1 MSTPVSSADIDDAA
15 SAWAAKV
22 DRAPLP
28 ATEQLQF
35 QAWLAADVRHQ
46 GAYARARAIL
56 LTLQPAARAVAGASA
71 ENGPRPSR
79 RGLLA
84 VGSGMAAAVAA
95 VSVAAGVE
103 ALRGRYATKRGE
115 VRLISLPDGSVMTLN
130 TASEVF
136 VRFNSKI
143 RDIRLTHGEA
153 LFDVRKSRAWPF
165 IVRAGDTSVRAV
177 GTSFT
182 VERLAGQPVRVLV
195 REGVVEVAHLGA
207 AGAGVRSVR
216 LAANERALVNN
227 AESVR
232 VEAVDPA
239 VMPEQ
244 LSWRQGMLAF
254 RATTLGDA
262 AAQFSRYSD
271 LRIQIDDPS
280 VRREVITGLFS
291 ANDPGGFAQAA
302 AASLG
307 LRVET
312 STHAVRLMR

>member
-1 MSTPVSSADIDDAA
+1 MSTPVSSAEVDDAA
-15 SAWAAKV
+15 GAWAAKV
-22 DRAPLP
+22 DCAPLS
-28 ATEQLQF
+28 AKEQLEF

-56 LTLQPAARAVAGASA
+56 LMLQPADGAAAVASA
-71 ENGPRPSR
+71 EDRLRPSR
-79 RGLLA
+79 RGVLVA
-84 VGSGMAAAVAA
+84 GSGMAAAVAA
-95 VSVAAGVE
+95 VSVAAGLE

-130 TASEVF
+130 TASEVY
-136 VRFNSKI
+136 VRFNSKV

-153 LFDVRKSRAWPF
+153 LFDVRKSRKWPF

-182 VERLAGQPVRVLV
+182 VERLTGEPVRVLV
-195 REGVVEVAHLGA
+195 SEGVVEIARQGA
-207 AGAGVRSVR
+207 ARAGFGPVR
-216 LAANERALVNN
+216 LAANQRAFVDGGNG
-227 AESVR
+227 VR

-254 RATTLGDA
+254 RATMLGDA

-271 LRIQIDDPS
+271 LKIEIDDPS

-312 STHAVRLMR
+312 SPHVVRLVR